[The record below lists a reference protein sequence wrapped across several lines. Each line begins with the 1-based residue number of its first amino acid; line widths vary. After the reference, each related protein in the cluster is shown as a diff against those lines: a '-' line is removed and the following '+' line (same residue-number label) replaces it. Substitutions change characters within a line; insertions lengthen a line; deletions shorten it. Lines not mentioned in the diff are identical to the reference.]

1 MGFDANQAAQ
11 DYLDAEEQ
19 RRQKALEAEIAKV
32 NVAAGRLIH
41 SLGNKVDCIDTKEDA
56 RLVLRQVE
64 AAMTALN
71 SRQQPN
77 QASAPA
83 PASVSQTTPANT
95 TTETSNP
102 DLATSEP
109 SPEGTTPETQPAPAS
124 STPVGAKGKAG
135 KVFRA
140 MWENVQS

>member
-19 RRQKALEAEIAKV
+19 RQQKALEAEITKV

-41 SLGNKVDCIDTKEDA
+41 SLGNKVDSIDTKEDA
-56 RLVLRQVE
+56 RRVLRQVE
-64 AAMTALN
+64 AAMAALS

-83 PASVSQTTPANT
+83 PAILSQTTPANT
-95 TTETSNP
+95 MTGTSNP
-102 DLATSEP
+102 DTATPEP
-109 SPEGTTPETQPAPAS
+109 SPEGTTPETQPAPAT
-124 STPVGAKGKAG
+124 STPVGAKGKALRAL
-135 KVFRA
+135 KA
-140 MWENVQS
+140 MWENSKH